1 MSIIKKITH
10 AEDRPKDKLLDKIKL
25 YCEYEL
31 RETQT
36 DNLYFGEN
44 RGLIYWVQGGECWA
58 YLKGSKTQWGEAD
71 DLLAYVPAK
80 DLLFYYKDNK
90 KYIDEFVPYNTC
102 WNEISIK
109 TNQQNK
115 GV

>member
-1 MSIIKKITH
+1 MNK
-10 AEDRPKDKLLDKIKL
+10 EKLLDKIRL

-36 DNLYFGEN
+36 DNLYFGYDKAKQSCK
-44 RGLIYWVQGGECWA
+44 GSIYWVEGSECWA
-58 YLKGSKTQWGEAD
+58 YLKGLKTQWGEAD
-71 DLLAYVPAK
+71 DLLACVPKK
-80 DLLFYYKDNK
+80 DLLFYYNDNK
-90 KYIDEFVPYNTC
+90 EDIDEFVPYNTC

-109 TNQQNK
+109 TDQQNK